1 MSFNNFDIEDT
12 ARMMESLAL
21 VMQESTERGNLAPET
36 YSGAFELL
44 GAMAAAIREK
54 AGCAA

>member
-44 GAMAAAIREK
+44 GAMAA
-54 AGCAA
+54 GSTVPPG